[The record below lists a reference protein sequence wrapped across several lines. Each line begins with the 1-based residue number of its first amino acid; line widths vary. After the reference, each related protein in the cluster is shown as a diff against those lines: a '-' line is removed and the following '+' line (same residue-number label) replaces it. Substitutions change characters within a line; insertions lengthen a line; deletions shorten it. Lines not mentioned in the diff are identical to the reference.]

1 MLTSPTTIDDLSI
14 DLLGNIVSRLHS
26 VDFASADCVSR
37 SWNRACCRVLCRPK
51 LSSACSLSSDLQ
63 VAVEGVVNKV
73 LSELIRPHFA
83 IVSVGLCVD
92 LPEARR
98 LITARLS
105 SKIPIVLSDS
115 FGVIG
120 RDVNSDEFVETR
132 WRMWNDPGS
141 GIMLTIGFLPGVKV
155 NLISLSQ
162 RIGEDP
168 FEIDKF
174 ITDIWEFS
182 ASKSGRQSPA
192 AIMIFSR
199 SQQCMNVVEKLD
211 YAMSPE
217 TVIVGGGCCSLQYAS
232 GSSRNTAAL
241 ALVFAE
247 DMNKPP
253 GVGET
258 QFHTVLSSALLPVG
272 PTCQVTSIKEITT
285 LKARLTARREGSY
298 ENLDVLALLNQV
310 NEELGRWVD
319 TEDFFIGVT
328 RRRECSIGPEKVE
341 WVTSLVFHHVLE
353 GDEESLIVDGSG
365 IKSGD
370 TFRLYCPDPTTA
382 ISSTANASAYIRSFK
397 QGSTTGGD
405 KREVFGGYIF
415 SSWRRGM
422 PFFVQPDFD
431 SSPLRDNFPGVTLGG
446 MFSVLEIGRDD
457 STLYAKESQEQNSA
471 GCCVHECGVVYLI
484 MSYTP

>member
-1 MLTSPTTIDDLSI
+1 MVTSPTTIDDLSI

-51 LSSACSLSSDLQ
+51 LSSACSFNSDLQ

-120 RDVNSDEFVETR
+120 RDVNSDEFVE
-132 WRMWNDPGS
+132 
-141 GIMLTIGFLPGVKV
+141 
-155 NLISLSQ
+155 
-162 RIGEDP
+162 DP

-199 SQQCMNVVEKLD
+199 SQQCMNVVEKID
-211 YAMSPE
+211 CAMSPE
-217 TVIVGGGCCSLQYAS
+217 TVIVGGGCCSLQYVS

-272 PTCQVTSIKEITT
+272 PTCQVTSIKEIAT
-285 LKARLTARREGSY
+285 LKTKLTARREGSY

-310 NEELGRWVD
+310 NEEV
-319 TEDFFIGVT
+319 
-328 RRRECSIGPEKVE
+328 CH
-341 WVTSLVFHHVLE
+341 SL
-353 GDEESLIVDGSG
+353 
-365 IKSGD
+365 
-370 TFRLYCPDPTTA
+370 R
-382 ISSTANASAYIRSFK
+382 
-397 QGSTTGGD
+397 
-405 KREVFGGYIF
+405 
-415 SSWRRGM
+415 
-422 PFFVQPDFD
+422 
-431 SSPLRDNFPGVTLGG
+431 
-446 MFSVLEIGRDD
+446 
-457 STLYAKESQEQNSA
+457 
-471 GCCVHECGVVYLI
+471 VV
-484 MSYTP
+484 SYTAYCFLNK

>member
-1 MLTSPTTIDDLSI
+1 MVTSPTTIDDLSI

-37 SWNRACCRVLCRPK
+37 SWNRACCRVLCCPK
-51 LSSACSLSSDLQ
+51 LSSACSFNSDLQ
-63 VAVEGVVNKV
+63 VAVEGVANKV

-105 SKIPIVLSDS
+105 SKIPIVLSSS

-120 RDVNSDEFVETR
+120 RDVNSDEFIETR
-132 WRMWNDPGS
+132 WRTGNAAGS

-162 RIGEDP
+162 PIGEDP

-199 SQQCMNVVEKLD
+199 SQQCMNVVEKID

-272 PTCQVTSIKEITT
+272 PTCQVTSIKEIAT
-285 LKARLTARREGSY
+285 LKTKLTARREGSY

-310 NEELGRWVD
+310 NEELRRRVA

-328 RRRECSIGPEKVE
+328 RRRNCSIDLEKVE
-341 WVTSLVFHHVLE
+341 WVTSLVFHQVLE
-353 GDEESLIVDGSG
+353 GDEESLIVDGIG

-370 TFRLYCPDPTTA
+370 TFRLYCLDPTTA

-415 SSWRRGM
+415 SSWCRGM
-422 PFFVQPDFD
+422 QFFVQPDFD

-446 MFSVLEIGRDD
+446 MFSVLEIGRGD
-457 STLYAKESQEQNSA
+457 STLYAQEQNSA
-471 GCCVHECGVVYLI
+471 RCCVHECGVVYLI

>member
-1 MLTSPTTIDDLSI
+1 MVTSPTTIDDLSI
-14 DLLGNIVSRLHS
+14 DLLGNIVSRLNS

-51 LSSACSLSSDLQ
+51 LSSACSFSSDLQ

-199 SQQCMNVVEKLD
+199 SQQCMNVVEKID
-211 YAMSPE
+211 CAMSPE
-217 TVIVGGGCCSLQYAS
+217 TVIVGGGCCSLQYVS

-272 PTCQVTSIKEITT
+272 PTCQVTSIKEIAT
-285 LKARLTARREGSY
+285 LKTKLTARREGSY

-328 RRRECSIGPEKVE
+328 RRRNCSIGLEKVE

-471 GCCVHECGVVYLI
+471 RCCVHECGVVYLI